1 MAYDEP
7 LHRGDDLLLLQMLH
21 AVCARVDQLLTQG
34 IALDESEEVD
44 RTQNKIDHLKQEL
57 EKLRVYLRRAKEADR
72 RRRQLNRDHGS

>member
-1 MAYDEP
+1 

-44 RTQNKIDHLKQEL
+44 RTQNKIDRLKQEL

-72 RRRQLNRDHGS
+72 RRRQLNRNHGS

>member
-57 EKLRVYLRRAKEADR
+57 EKLRVYIRRAKEADR